1 MMIVG
6 SWLHPYKILGGMSQY
21 LASHH
26 WGRDLLNQRLY
37 RDKFK
42 LMTPVTE
49 GSTREADI
57 ARAISTLAETPEGQK
72 HLEVLPT
79 TDDDSSDEDCPL
91 LEDPKACHYEPDL
104 DKIIGEMFGAEQLP
118 AQGNPSQEPPELPH

>member
-1 MMIVG
+1 MPVPG
-6 SWLHPYKILGGMSQY
+6 VASLGC
-21 LASHH
+21 A
-26 WGRDLLNQRLY
+26 LLNQRLY

-91 LEDPKACHYEPDL
+91 LEDPKACHDEPDL